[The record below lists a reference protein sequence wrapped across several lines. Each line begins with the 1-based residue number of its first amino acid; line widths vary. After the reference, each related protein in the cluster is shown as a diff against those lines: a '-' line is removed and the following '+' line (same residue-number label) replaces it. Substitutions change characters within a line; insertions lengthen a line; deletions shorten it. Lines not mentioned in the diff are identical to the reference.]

1 MTLPARELLAWYD
14 RHRRAL
20 PFRGEAD
27 PYRIWVSEVMLQQTT
42 AAAAGPR
49 FARFVARFPDLESL
63 AAAPDSAVMEEWAGL
78 GYYARARNLHAG
90 AKALLARGGF
100 PDTVEGLRE
109 IPGIGPYTAAA
120 VAAIAFHRPVVPVD
134 ANVERVTARLFAVAD
149 PLPGAKPRLAA
160 LAQGWMARPE
170 ARARP
175 GDLAQALFD
184 LGATVCTPRA
194 PGCALCPLRSACA
207 GFAAGVAE
215 ALPAKARKRPRP
227 LRHGVH
233 FLALRADGAVWLR
246 RRPPEGLLGGLWE
259 VPGTPWRDA
268 PWPEDE
274 ALAHAPAPAGWRAV
288 PGVARH
294 GFTHFELA
302 ATLHV
307 AEAPGLPEEGWH
319 APARADAI
327 LPRAMRRL
335 LALAAEAGTLD
346 IPRPANHRRTAS

>member
-1 MTLPARELLAWYD
+1 MSLPARALLAWYD
-14 RHRRAL
+14 RHRRSL

-49 FARFVARFPDLESL
+49 FARFVARFPDLASL
-63 AAAPDSAVMEEWAGL
+63 AGAPDSAVMEEWAGL

-90 AKALLARGGF
+90 ARALLARGGF

-120 VAAIAFHRPVVPVD
+120 VAAIAFRRPVVPVD
-134 ANVERVTARLFAVAD
+134 ANVERVTARLFAVAE
-149 PLPGAKPRLAA
+149 PLPGAKPRLSA
-160 LAQGWMARPE
+160 LAQGWMAAAE

-194 PGCALCPLRSACA
+194 PACALCPLRPACA
-207 GFAAGVAE
+207 AFAAGVAE
-215 ALPAKARKRPRP
+215 ALPAKAGKRPRP

-233 FLALRADGAVWLR
+233 FLAIGPGGAVWLR
-246 RRPPEGLLGGLWE
+246 RRPPRGLLGGMWE
-259 VPGTPWRDA
+259 VPGTPWR
-268 PWPEDE
+268 E
-274 ALAHAPAPAGWRAV
+274 AAWSETEAAAHAPAPGEWQPV

-302 ATLHV
+302 ATLRV
-307 AEAPGLPEEGWH
+307 AALPNLPPEGWH

-335 LALAAEAGTLD
+335 LALATEAGAMEIAGD
-346 IPRPANHRRTAS
+346 SPAGRPDR

>member
-1 MTLPARELLAWYD
+1 MSLSARDLLAWYD
-14 RHRRAL
+14 RHRRTL

-49 FARFVARFPDLESL
+49 FARFVARFPDLATL
-63 AAAPDSAVMEEWAGL
+63 ATAPESAVMEEWAGL

-90 AKALLARGGF
+90 AQALLARGGF
-100 PDTVEGLRE
+100 PDTPEGLRE

-120 VAAIAFHRPVVPVD
+120 VAAIAFGRPVVPVD
-134 ANVERVTARLFAVAD
+134 ANVERVTARLFAVEE
-149 PLPGAKPRLAA
+149 PLPRAKPRLSA
-160 LAQGWMARPE
+160 LAQRWMEAEE

-194 PGCALCPLRSACA
+194 PACTLCPVRPACA
-207 GFAAGVAE
+207 GAAAGIAA
-215 ALPAKARKRPRP
+215 ALPAKAARPPRP

-233 FLALRADGAVWLR
+233 FLALRGDGAVWLR
-246 RRPPEGLLGGLWE
+246 RRPPRGLLGGMWE
-259 VPGTPWRDA
+259 IPGTPWRDS
-268 PWPEDE
+268 PWAE
-274 ALAHAPAPAGWRAV
+274 AEAAAHAPCRARWRAV

-302 ATLHV
+302 ATLRV
-307 AEAPGLPEEGWH
+307 ARAEGLPEEGWH
-319 APARADAI
+319 AAARAEAI

-335 LALAAEAGTLD
+335 LALAAEAGAMKIAAD
-346 IPRPANHRRTAS
+346 SNSGRSAP

>member
-1 MTLPARELLAWYD
+1 MSLPARELLLWYD

-49 FARFVARFPDLESL
+49 FARFVARFPDLAAL
-63 AAAPDSAVMEEWAGL
+63 ARAPEAEVMEEWAGL

-90 AKALLARGGF
+90 AKSLLARGGF
-100 PDTVEGLRE
+100 PDSVEGLRD

-120 VAAIAFHRPVVPVD
+120 VAAIAFGRAVVPVD
-134 ANVERVTARLFAVAD
+134 ANVERVTARLFAVD
-149 PLPGAKPRLAA
+149 RPLPSAKPRLSA
-160 LAQGWMARPE
+160 LAQGWMASAE

-184 LGATVCTPRA
+184 LGATLCTPRGPA
-194 PGCALCPLRSACA
+194 CGLCPIRPACA
-207 GFAAGVAE
+207 ASRQGIAE
-215 ALPAKARKRPRP
+215 ALPVKAAKRPRP

-233 FLALRADGAVWLR
+233 YLALDGSGAVWLR
-246 RRPPEGLLGGLWE
+246 RRPAKGLLGGMWE

-268 PWPEDE
+268 PWTAGE
-274 ALAHAPAPAGWRAV
+274 AAAHAPAPGEWRPV

-302 ATLHV
+302 ATLCV
-307 AEAPGLPEEGWH
+307 AAVGGLPPEGWH
-319 APARADAI
+319 TPARADAI

-335 LALAAEAGTLD
+335 LALAAEAGAIEIEGD
-346 IPRPANHRRTAS
+346 SPARRPE